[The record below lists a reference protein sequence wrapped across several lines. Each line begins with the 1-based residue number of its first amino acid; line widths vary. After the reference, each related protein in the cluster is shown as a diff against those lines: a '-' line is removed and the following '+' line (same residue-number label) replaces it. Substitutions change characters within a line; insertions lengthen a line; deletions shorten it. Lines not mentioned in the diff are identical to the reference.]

1 MSAASSAVCRPP
13 VCWWMFPCQITSTS
27 VSTPAHYNGSQ
38 TVPGAVCGQS
48 GREQVVRSE
57 GHWREGYCVSHPAV
71 SSDHTLSR
79 PGSASVC
86 VSVCVPACMRLL
98 YLEDV
103 HPAASLL
110 NQWIICWGITPVTRL
125 TLLEFR
131 FVAMGALCTVFPVEW
146 VYFGKAV
153 GHCCASSH
161 RLKVQFTLNEPVYI
175 HS

>member
-86 VSVCVPACMRLL
+86 VCLCACMHAFTLFGRCAPCCQFIESVDNLL
-98 YLEDV
+98 RHYTCNST
-103 HPAASLL
+103 HPAWIPVCCHGCTLHSVSCGMSLF
-110 NQWIICWGITPVTRL
+110 WKSCRP
-125 TLLEFR
+125 LL
-131 FVAMGALCTVFPVEW
+131 C
-146 VYFGKAV
+146 K
-153 GHCCASSH
+153 
-161 RLKVQFTLNEPVYI
+161 FTQAQGSVHI
-175 HS
+175 KWTSVHS